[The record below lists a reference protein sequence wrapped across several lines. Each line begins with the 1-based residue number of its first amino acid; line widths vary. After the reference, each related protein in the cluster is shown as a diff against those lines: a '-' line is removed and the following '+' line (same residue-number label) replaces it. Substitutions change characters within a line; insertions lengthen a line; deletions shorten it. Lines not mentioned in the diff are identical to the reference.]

1 MSYLKHKPGSIEE
14 LMANEASKL
23 NDNAYQQMFKKE
35 LDKAGKGI
43 GGMSPKEKK
52 DFFNKIDSK
61 YKAKNEM
68 NEARFEVEGRVD
80 YKGVSGGDDFSIVID
95 ASNEKAAEDKVSDML
110 FKHRDQ
116 RKIGPRGGRGV
127 DDYEI
132 ESVTRTSKS
141 VTNKFSTYHAAEYK
155 VEAKVDEL
163 TKAQEKLP
171 PALQKVIAKKM
182 SGKTEEDL
190 DTKELQT
197 KKTDNYKSKN
207 ESWKQAWEAA
217 THKMPDGTIMK
228 GAKHK
233 DEALDSKDTKTVKDV
248 VNQLKGAT
256 KAHSAQAKDLEKAMK
271 NEADDVDNG
280 DEKKDTKKKLHAD
293 SGSKL
298 TKVETEPSVDYKN

>member
-14 LMANEASKL
+14 LMANEATKL
-23 NDNAYQQMFKKE
+23 NDNAYQDMFKKE

-43 GGMSPKEKK
+43 GSMSPKEKK
-52 DFFNKIDSK
+52 DFFNKIDTK
-61 YKAKNEM
+61 YKAKNEEVQESASQVQVKRDGKGNFNLMLRGKEIGYYHKSGSKYMVYYDNEDGDYNQSDEVSSEMQAKKLAYDNM
-68 NEARFEVEGRVD
+68 NEV
-80 YKGVSGGDDFSIVID
+80 
-95 ASNEKAAEDKVSDML
+95 
-110 FKHRDQ
+110 
-116 RKIGPRGGRGV
+116 
-127 DDYEI
+127 
-132 ESVTRTSKS
+132 
-141 VTNKFSTYHAAEYK
+141 
-155 VEAKVDEL
+155 KVDEL

-171 PALQKVIAKKM
+171 PALQKAIKDKETKKEEDAYDKDDAKPAKP
-182 SGKTEEDL
+182 KPKKEDL
-190 DTKELQT
+190 DAKELQT

-233 DEALDSKDTKTVKDV
+233 DETKD
-248 VNQLKGAT
+248 
-256 KAHSAQAKDLEKAMK
+256 
-271 NEADDVDNG
+271 EANDVDNG